1 MHTQPLKTHCLP
13 YALLAIS
20 TSGTS
25 VCARAHATIN
35 DYDRYARYSNERQL
49 HEEQLDEE
57 TVLSSFLEAL
67 PTSE

>member
-1 MHTQPLKTHCLP
+1 MHTQPLKTLF
-13 YALLAIS
+13 ALCVIS
-20 TSGTS
+20 HYYFRYL
-25 VCARAHATIN
+25 CMRARAHATIN

-57 TVLSSFLEAL
+57 TVLSSFLETL

>member
-1 MHTQPLKTHCLP
+1 MR
-13 YALLAIS
+13 
-20 TSGTS
+20 
-25 VCARAHATIN
+25 ARVHATRAMIN

-57 TVLSSFLEAL
+57 TVLSSFLEAI